1 MDGGDGEEEE
11 TVNVDAGVVQ
21 ATRTA
26 PSETQEARSR
36 TEDGRS
42 RLDALTI
49 PLICARC
56 GGVGSEG
63 GEGRGGGVRATL

>member
-1 MDGGDGEEEE
+1 ME
-11 TVNVDAGVVQ
+11 AGVVQ

-36 TEDGRS
+36 TEEGIS

-49 PLICARC
+49 WRELELAICCAARRAMREAWRRK
-56 GGVGSEG
+56 GEGEVGTEG
-63 GEGRGGGVRATL
+63 GYE